1 MAATH
6 ENLANELFALETQ
19 YWQALKHNDIDT
31 MLRLTS
37 DPCIVAGAQGVAS
50 LDRKT
55 FREMSQNPIWQV
67 KAFRLADPKVQ
78 MIADDV
84 AVLAYT
90 VHEDMTVDGEPIS
103 LDCADSSTWVRRN
116 GSWQCALHTESIL
129 GDPFGRY
136 KVTG

>member
-19 YWQALKHNDIDT
+19 YWQALKHNDIDA

-37 DPCIVAGAQGVAS
+37 DPCIVTGAQGVAS

-67 KAFRLADPKVQ
+67 KAFRISDPKVQ

-90 VHEDMTVDGEPIS
+90 VHEDMTVEGEPIS
-103 LDCADSSTWVRRN
+103 LDCADASTWVRRN
-116 GSWQCALHTESIL
+116 GSWQCALHTES
-129 GDPFGRY
+129 
-136 KVTG
+136 